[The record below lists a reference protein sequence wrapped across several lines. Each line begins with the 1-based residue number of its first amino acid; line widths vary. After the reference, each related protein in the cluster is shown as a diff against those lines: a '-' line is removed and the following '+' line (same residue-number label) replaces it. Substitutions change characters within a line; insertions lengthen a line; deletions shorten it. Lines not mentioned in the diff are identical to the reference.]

1 MIKLNSNNSIYES
14 LQCNK
19 VYKLYLSETFTND
32 RILGLAKEKKVPIV
46 TLGRNEFI
54 NKFGSKNQGCI
65 AEAKEYKTYSL
76 EQLLEICKNETNPI
90 IVMLDELNDPHN
102 LGAILRSCD
111 VFGVLGVIYK
121 KHNSVSLNA
130 TVASTS
136 AGAISYVKCCEVT
149 NLSQSIEKLK
159 KNGFWIVGL
168 AGEATSDLKSIPKD
182 CPLVVV
188 VGSEGYGISRL
199 VRKNCDFMAKIPMN
213 GHVSCLNA
221 SVSCAIVLYELK
233 IRR

>member
-19 VYKLYLSETFTND
+19 VYKLYVSETFAND
-32 RILGLAKEKKVPIV
+32 RILSLAKEKNVPVI
-46 TLGRNEFI
+46 TLKKTEFM
-54 NKFGSKNQGCI
+54 NTFGNKNQGCI
-65 AEAKEYKTYSL
+65 AEACAYKTYSL
-76 EQLLEICKNETNPI
+76 EQLLDVCKNVNNPI
-90 IVMLDELNDPHN
+90 IVMLDELSDPHN

-111 VFGVLGVIYK
+111 VFGVSGVIYK

-136 AGAISYVKCCEVT
+136 AGAISYVKCCEVS
-149 NLSQSIEKLK
+149 NLSQTIEKLK
-159 KNGFWIVGL
+159 KNGFWVVGL
-168 AGEATSDLKSIPKD
+168 AGEASSDLKSIPKD

-199 VRKNCDFMAKIPMN
+199 VRKNCDFMAKIPME

-221 SVSCAIVLYELK
+221 SVSCAIVLYEIK
-233 IRR
+233 TRR